1 MEMSLF
7 FLPYFKTCS
16 RRREMGMSSKKKR
29 EDKRF
34 TVLLVVVTCHF

>member
-7 FLPYFKTCS
+7 FFTLFQNLFKTE
-16 RRREMGMSSKKKR
+16 RNGNVFEKKR